1 MMSANATL
9 QRIEASG
16 IHTVRVAWCD
26 LHGQLRSKSIMASE
40 LQQFVTQGLGMV
52 GTLMLKDTSDHT
64 AFKVFE
70 PTQFTQLA
78 DSARFAGASNLV
90 LKPDFSTD
98 PAPLYPLPWSPGSAW
113 LLAQP
118 SFADGTPAP
127 FDSRRVLQVAL
138 DALRT
143 DAGYAMRCG
152 LEIEFHIYKIEG
164 EQSAAGI
171 ESALDPEAAVWP
183 GLSPRVSLLHPGY
196 QLLSDAYTD
205 RCHAP
210 LDIVR
215 QTALGLGLPLTSLE
229 IEFGPSQ
236 FEAVFDVQDAL
247 AAADQMVR
255 FTNGVRQALRR
266 AGYHATFM
274 CRPPFPHIMSSGWH
288 LHQSLVDVATGE
300 PLPPSAPTHQHYLAG
315 LLAHG
320 RAMSALAAPSV
331 SSYARYQPHVLAPQ
345 TVSWG
350 TDNRAAM
357 LRVLSN
363 RIENRV
369 GEPMANPY
377 LYIASQIY
385 AGLDGM
391 ARQLVPSMAGDP
403 AAAPLPT
410 SLAEALDA
418 LSADEA
424 YIAGFGREFVRYY
437 DHIKRFEIA
446 RYEAAQDKTE
456 WIRREYF
463 NRF

>member
-1 MMSANATL
+1 
-9 QRIEASG
+9 
-16 IHTVRVAWCD
+16 
-26 LHGQLRSKSIMASE
+26 
-40 LQQFVTQGLGMV
+40 MV

-70 PTQFTQLA
+70 PDQFTQLA

-90 LKPDFSTD
+90 LKPDFNTD
-98 PAPLYPLPWSPGSAW
+98 PAPFYPLPWSPGSAW
-113 LLAQP
+113 LFAQP
-118 SFADGTPAP
+118 FFADGTPTP

-152 LEIEFHIYKIEG
+152 LEIEFHIYKIE
-164 EQSAAGI
+164 EEHA
-171 ESALDPEAAVWP
+171 ALDPDTAAWP

-274 CRPPFPHIMSSGWH
+274 CRPPFPQIMSSGWH
-288 LHQSLVDVATGE
+288 LHQSLVDVTTGE

-331 SSYARYQPHVLAPQ
+331 SSYARYQPNVLAPQ

-357 LRVLSN
+357 LRLLSN

-391 ARQLVPSMAGDP
+391 ARQLVPPMACDP
-403 AAAPLPT
+403 AAEPLPT
-410 SLAEALDA
+410 SLGEALDA
-418 LSADEA
+418 LLADEA

-437 DHIKRFEIA
+437 DHVKRFEIA
-446 RYEAAQDKTE
+446 RYEAADDKPE

>member
-1 MMSANATL
+1 MEAAL
-9 QRIEASG
+9 LLERLEASG
-16 IHTVRVAWCD
+16 VHTVRVAWCD
-26 LHGQLRSKSIMASE
+26 LHGQLRSKSIAASALSSFLCHDKE
-40 LQQFVTQGLGMV
+40 GGVGMV

-70 PTQFTQLA
+70 SDPLSPLA
-78 DSARFAGASNLV
+78 NSERFAGASNLV

-98 PAPLYPLPWSPGSAW
+98 LAPLYPLPWSPGSAW

-118 SFADGTPAP
+118 YFADGMPVP
-127 FDSRRVLQVAL
+127 FDSRRILQAAL
-138 DALRT
+138 DTLHT
-143 DAGYAMRCG
+143 DAGYALRCG
-152 LEIEFHIYKIEG
+152 LEVEFHIYKIED
-164 EQSAAGI
+164 EQTAHDPDTAA
-171 ESALDPEAAVWP
+171 WP
-183 GLSPRVSLLHPGY
+183 GLPPRVSLLHPGY

-215 QTALGLGLPLTSLE
+215 QTAVGLGLPLTSLE

-236 FEAVFDVQDAL
+236 FEAVFAVQDAL
-247 AAADQMVR
+247 TAADQMVR
-255 FTNGVRQALRR
+255 FTNGTRQALRR

-274 CRPPFPHIMSSGWH
+274 CRPPFPSIMSSGWH
-288 LHQSLVDVATGE
+288 LHQSLVNTATGE
-300 PLPPSAPTHQHYLAG
+300 ALHPSTTAHQHYLAG
-315 LLAHG
+315 LLEHG

-331 SSYARYQPHVLAPQ
+331 SSYARYQPNVLAPH

-350 TDNRAAM
+350 TDNRSTM

-377 LYIASQIY
+377 LYMASQIY

-391 ARQLVPSMAGDP
+391 ARQLVPPIACDP
-403 AAAPLPT
+403 AALQLPA
-410 SLAEALDA
+410 SLGEALEA
-418 LSADEA
+418 LQTDEA
-424 YIAGFGREFVRYY
+424 YIAGLGADFVRYY
-437 DHIKRFEIA
+437 THIKRFEIS
-446 RYEAAQDKTE
+446 RFEAADDKSE

>member
-1 MMSANATL
+1 MSVNAIL

-40 LQQFVTQGLGMV
+40 LHSFMTQGVGMV

-70 PTQFTQLA
+70 PDQFTQLA
-78 DSARFAGASNLV
+78 DSARFAGASNLI
-90 LKPDFSTD
+90 LKPDFITGS
-98 PAPLYPLPWSPGSAW
+98 APFYPLPWSPGSAW
-113 LLAQP
+113 LLAQA
-118 SFADGTPAP
+118 SFEDGTPAP

-138 DALRT
+138 DTLKQE
-143 DAGYAMRCG
+143 AGYSMRCG
-152 LEIEFHIYKIEG
+152 LEIEFHIYKIED
-164 EQSAAGI
+164 EQTAFDPDTAA
-171 ESALDPEAAVWP
+171 WP

-210 LDIVR
+210 LEIVR
-215 QTALGLGLPLTSLE
+215 QTAVGLGLPLTSLE

-236 FEAVFDVQDAL
+236 FEAVFEVQDAL

-274 CRPPFPHIMSSGWH
+274 CRPPFPQIMSSGWH
-288 LHQSLVDVATGE
+288 LHQSLINVATGE
-300 PLPPSAPTHQHYLAG
+300 PLHPSSTFHQHYLAG
-315 LLAHG
+315 LLTHG

-331 SSYARYQPHVLAPQ
+331 SSYARYQPGVLAPH

-391 ARQLVPSMAGDP
+391 ARQLVPPMACDP

-410 SLAEALDA
+410 SLSEALDA
-418 LSADEA
+418 LLADEA
-424 YIAGFGREFVRYY
+424 YLAGFGSEFVRYY

-446 RYEAAQDKTE
+446 RYEAAEDKTE

>member
-1 MMSANATL
+1 MSAGATL

-26 LHGQLRSKSIMASE
+26 LHGQLRSKSVMASE
-40 LQQFVTQGLGMV
+40 LHSFITQGVGMV

-70 PTQFTQLA
+70 PEQFTQLK
-78 DSARFAGASNLV
+78 DSARFAGASNLI
-90 LKPDFSTD
+90 LKPDFTTD

-113 LLAQP
+113 LMAQP

-138 DALRT
+138 EALRT
-143 DAGYAMRCG
+143 EAGYAMRCG
-152 LEIEFHIYKIEG
+152 LEIEFHIYKIED
-164 EQSAAGI
+164 EHA
-171 ESALDPEAAVWP
+171 ALDPDTAAWP
-183 GLSPRVSLLHPGY
+183 GLPPRVSLLHPGY

-205 RCHAP
+205 RCHSA

-215 QTALGLGLPLTSLE
+215 QTAVGLGLPLTSLE

-236 FEAVFDVQDAL
+236 FEAVFDVQDAF

-274 CRPPFPHIMSSGWH
+274 CRPPFPYIMSSGWH

-300 PLPPSAPTHQHYLAG
+300 PLPPSVPAHQHYLAG

-391 ARQLVPSMAGDP
+391 ARKLVPPMACDP

-418 LSADEA
+418 LLADEV
-424 YIAGFGREFVRYY
+424 YMKGFGNDFVRYY

-446 RYEAAQDKTE
+446 RFEAAEDKPE

>member
-1 MMSANATL
+1 MSAGPTL

-26 LHGQLRSKSIMASE
+26 LHGHLRSKSIMASE
-40 LQQFVTQGLGMV
+40 LHQFIPNGVGMV
-52 GTLMLKDTSDHT
+52 GTLMLKDSSDHT

-70 PTQFTQLA
+70 PDQFTQLK
-78 DSARFAGASNLV
+78 DSIRFAGASSLV
-90 LKPDFSTD
+90 LKPDFTTD
-98 PAPLYPLPWSPGSAW
+98 PVPFYPLPWSVGSAW
-113 LLAQP
+113 LFAQP
-118 SFADGTPAP
+118 FFADGTPAP

-138 DALRT
+138 DALKRE
-143 DAGYAMRCG
+143 AGYAMRCG
-152 LEIEFHIYKIEG
+152 LEIEFHIYKIED
-164 EQSAAGI
+164 EQA
-171 ESALDPEAAVWP
+171 ALDPEAAAWP

-196 QLLSDAYTD
+196 QLLSDAYLD
-205 RCHAP
+205 RCHEP

-215 QTALGLGLPLTSLE
+215 QTAVGLGLPLTSLE

-266 AGYHATFM
+266 AGYHATFV
-274 CRPPFPHIMSSGWH
+274 CRPPFPRIMSSGWH
-288 LHQSLVDVATGE
+288 LHQSLVDVTTGE
-300 PLPPSAPTHQHYLAG
+300 ALHPSAPTHQHYLAG

-331 SSYARYQPHVLAPQ
+331 SSYARYQPNVLAPQ

-391 ARQLVPSMAGDP
+391 ARQLVPPMACDP
-403 AAAPLPT
+403 AATPLPT
-410 SLAEALDA
+410 SLGEALDA
-418 LSADEA
+418 LLADEA
-424 YIAGFGREFVRYY
+424 YLAGFGSEFVRYY

-446 RYEAAQDKTE
+446 RYEAAEDKPE